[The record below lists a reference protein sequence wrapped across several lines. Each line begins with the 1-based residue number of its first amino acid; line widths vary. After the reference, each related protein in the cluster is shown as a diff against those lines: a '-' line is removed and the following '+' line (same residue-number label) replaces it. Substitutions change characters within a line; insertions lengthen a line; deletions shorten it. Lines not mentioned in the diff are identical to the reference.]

1 MTNKAHTSTL
11 GQSLLKGKVFEFAA
25 TGPRTALQMSYNP
38 LAHPPASFS
47 KRSPKKSLNC
57 ANSPPEIVLRCGLR
71 CRCIHTSEN
80 VPLQLNLFLSK
91 PVSITC
97 FSVLFSPT
105 DLSSSPLHHIN
116 TACHNARFNIHQQW
130 NKTMNNIF
138 AGSETAYFILYST
151 RKAVGEASSMSE
163 YIVFEKQCA
172 KSTRMTYYF
181 RLDFAVCI
189 RWTLHYPMMP
199 RERSYPTKK
208 KRHVAVFALK

>member
-71 CRCIHTSEN
+71 CRCIHTN
-80 VPLQLNLFLSK
+80 
-91 PVSITC
+91 
-97 FSVLFSPT
+97 
-105 DLSSSPLHHIN
+105 LSSSPLHHIN